1 MSNISLDSYIDRMFS
16 LEKEKKQATDMIKD
30 LKSEAKS
37 NGFDS
42 EAISEVVKRRLMDEK
57 KIAKLREKAPDAG
70 PYLLKTNMAA
80 GHGGKS
86 GRFQRLEEVAFEYAF
101 AVKMAGKM

>member
-57 KIAKLREKAPDAG
+57 KIAKLREKAETAR
-70 PYLLKTNMAA
+70 M
-80 GHGGKS
+80 
-86 GRFQRLEEVAFEYAF
+86 YAEKIGQLNLF
-101 AVKMAGKM
+101 